1 MEKYRRRDIPQKPS
15 PKEEEEQEK
24 EFHKN
29 EIRVTHGKIKT
40 YVGHALSI
48 LKVQYITILT

>member
-48 LKVQYITILT
+48 LKV